1 MSDNI
6 ALSIVYRITSAC
18 FFDCMICKFNFHQPP
33 DGVNDSNVE
42 PMRRPKPMTDL
53 SIMMNRNRTQNRTP
67 ENNMNQDNRTPSIG
81 IVHTI
86 WWLMK
91 IKFTNHTV
99 KKHQFNFI
107 ILQD

>member
-1 MSDNI
+1 M
-6 ALSIVYRITSAC
+6 V

-67 ENNMNQDNRTPSIG
+67 ENNMNQDNRTPSG
-81 IVHTI
+81 GSGADPWGKGTGNPTYDAEGNVVRHSTT
-86 WWLMK
+86 LTLDPTKVTMA
-91 IKFTNHTV
+91 
-99 KKHQFNFI
+99 
-107 ILQD
+107 